1 MHESVFY
8 VAMLW
13 MAGLLSV
20 GIIVV
25 IRAKTAMTRVLALD
39 MVTLL
44 LVALLILYADSRKV
58 PYYMD
63 AALVLAMLSFA
74 STIAAARYHSEGK
87 IF

>member
-63 AALVLAMLSFA
+63 AALVLALLSFA